1 MKKKYLLLISL
12 TLLILSVG
20 AVSADDGQ
28 NQTLE
33 TSFEEVDD
41 SNSLSEFDGDEL
53 EQSCDSELLKGGAVD
68 DKHSI
73 GVEDTVIYG
82 SGRIQVDYDSATSG
96 DLFLTVNG
104 KEYKVDKF
112 YDEWGM
118 STHGFAKINN
128 DLAIGNYTAIVK
140 YMGDKKIPQYSQ
152 NFKFE
157 IVPKILAPDTVFNEN
172 GEIYLK
178 LPENAAGALS
188 IQIGKIIDGQEN
200 WIINQTI
207 SLNKGIASYSL
218 GNIEVGKYKLKAKYN
233 GSDYNVKELSSD
245 LSVNPD
251 IYVPSKIVR
260 GDDNVIVKIPGFSGT
275 IVYYVPGADLDYDKL
290 YAEAELTNG
299 IASLNLR
306 DVSTGKF
313 TLPLTLHSSSD
324 NQDYNYKFVIDVQC
338 PTLKASNVN
347 VQYNSYYK
355 VRITGLD
362 KDINITGD
370 KVTFKIGKKVIGT
383 GKVDKNGYAS
393 IRINQKPGSYKIT
406 AIYNTYHKITKKV
419 NVKHIVTLKKV
430 KVKKS
435 AKRLVLHATLK
446 MGKTP
451 LAKKRVTF
459 KFNGKTFKKVTNKNG
474 IAKVTIK
481 KSLLKKLKVGKRV
494 TYQAGYGKDIIKYTV
509 KVKR

>member
-1 MKKKYLLLISL
+1 MKIKHLILISL
-12 TLLILSVG
+12 TLLILLVG

-33 TSFEEVDD
+33 TSLEEVDD
-41 SNSLSEFDGDEL
+41 SNSLGDFDCDEL

-128 DLAIGNYTAIVK
+128 DLTIGNYTAIVK
-140 YMGDKKIPQYSQ
+140 YMGDKEIPQYSQ

-157 IVPKILAPDTVFNEN
+157 IVPKILAPDTVFNKN
-172 GEIYLK
+172 GEVYLK

-218 GNIEVGKYKLKAKYN
+218 GNLEVGKYRLKAKYN
-233 GSDYNVKELSSD
+233 GSDYNVEELSNN

-251 IYVPSKIVR
+251 ISIPSKIVR
-260 GDDNVIVKIPGFSGT
+260 GDANVIVKIPGFSGT
-275 IVYYVPGADLDYDKL
+275 IVYIVPWADLGYDEL
-290 YAEAELTNG
+290 DTEAKLTNG
-299 IASLNLR
+299 IASLDLR
-306 DVSTGKF
+306 DVTDRKYPLS
-313 TLPLTLHSSSD
+313 LTLYSTTD
-324 NQDYNYKFVIDVQC
+324 NQKYEYEFVIDVQY
-338 PTLKASNVN
+338 PTIKASNVN
-347 VQYNSYYK
+347 VRYGSYYK
-355 VRITGLD
+355 VQITGID
-362 KDINITGD
+362 KDLLTGG
-370 KVTFKIGKKVIGT
+370 KVRFKIGKKTIGT
-383 GKVDKNGYAS
+383 SKIDKNGYAR
-393 IRINQKPGSYKIT
+393 IKINQKPGSYKIS
-406 AIYNTYHKITKKV
+406 AIYKGHKMTKKV

-430 KVKKS
+430 NVKKS
-435 AKRLVLHATLK
+435 AKRLVLKATVK
-446 MGKTP
+446 NGKTP
-451 LAKKRVTF
+451 LAKKSVTF
-459 KFNGKTFKKVTNKNG
+459 RFNGKTFKKVTNKKG
-474 IAKVTIK
+474 IAQVTIK
-481 KSLLKKLKVGKRV
+481 KALLKKLIVGKRV
-494 TYQAGYGKDIIKYTV
+494 SYQAGYGRDIVKVTA